1 MAESVLVIF
10 PMLVSVTMLAAV
22 FVTWSSVLDDLSHT
36 ISQCSNISQVQSL
49 QDQWNYSRDPVHIGN
64 SMMDIA
70 LVWEPAKLTWSA
82 VDIDRT
88 LFHKTGFWAQ
98 TASFAP
104 PKCPI
109 CLENVNLCKTHTIC
123 SRCALFI
130 CGGCFSSQINTCPA
144 CRVPVK

>member
-88 LFHKTGFWAQ
+88 LFHKT
-98 TASFAP
+98 
-104 PKCPI
+104 
-109 CLENVNLCKTHTIC
+109 
-123 SRCALFI
+123 
-130 CGGCFSSQINTCPA
+130 
-144 CRVPVK
+144 